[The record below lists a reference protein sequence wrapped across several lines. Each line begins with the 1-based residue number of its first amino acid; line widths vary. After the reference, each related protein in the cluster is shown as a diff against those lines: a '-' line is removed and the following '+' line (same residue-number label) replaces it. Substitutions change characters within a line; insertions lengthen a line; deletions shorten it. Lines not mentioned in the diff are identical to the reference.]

1 VLAGELALLVG
12 CAVGLIMIF
21 NNSGVFQG
29 TLGVGFGRT
38 GGYLGPAPATVGP
51 EYLLLRPA
59 TQGGDLVAPHAIGV
73 HGLTLLAVPAVL
85 LARTGR
91 PPRQRLWITGSAAA
105 AVVVALAVLLGHA
118 LRQLPLGALPAPA
131 LVTLALCA
139 AVLVWSWTRLRRP
152 RR

>member
-1 VLAGELALLVG
+1 MPTLV
-12 CAVGLIMIF
+12 MIS

-38 GGYLGPAPATVGP
+38 GSYLGPPPATVGP

-59 TQGGDLVAPHAIGV
+59 TQGGDLVLPHAIGV

-85 LARTGR
+85 LARTDR
-91 PPRQRLWITGSAAA
+91 TPRQRLWITGGAAA

-118 LRQLPLGALPAPA
+118 LRRLPLGGLPAPA

-139 AVLVWSWTRLRRP
+139 VVLGWSWTRLRRP
-152 RR
+152 L